1 MKPKNKQ
8 RRALKT
14 NTLFPPTSLL
24 IVNHEYVHS
33 LPCLNYVIDVRNL
46 TKEISKYMI
55 SKSVIYYTLY

>member
-33 LPCLNYVIDVRNL
+33 LPCMNYVIDFRNL
-46 TKEISKYMI
+46 TKEI
-55 SKSVIYYTLY
+55 